1 VAVEA
6 LLKQTDYF
14 RGLSQESREALAAIC
29 IRKTAKKKENLFLE
43 GSKGAALFL
52 LAQGAIQ
59 LHKTT
64 PEGKEAV
71 IRVIKPGEIFA
82 EVILFEKDRYPV
94 TATALGNSVLY
105 AIPKSRFHSLLEK
118 EDFRADFIGNLF
130 EKHRYLTNQLVRLN
144 TADVEERFFSFLR
157 EQYGEK
163 EVITPTISKKDIAA
177 AIGATPET
185 LSRLL
190 LKLRK
195 KKILEW
201 KAKEIRLKQGF
212 WRNR

>member
-1 VAVEA
+1 MAIEA
-6 LLKQTDYF
+6 LLKQTDFF
-14 RGLSQESREALAAIC
+14 RELSPESREALALIC
-29 IRKTAKKKENLFLE
+29 LRKAVKKRETLFSE
-43 GSKGAALFL
+43 GMKGAALFL

-64 PEGKEAV
+64 PDGKESV

-94 TATALGNSVLY
+94 TATALQNSVIYVISKL
-105 AIPKSRFHSLLEK
+105 RFHSLLGR
-118 EDFRADFIGNLF
+118 EDFRSDFIRSLF
-130 EKHRYLTNQLVRLN
+130 EKHRYLTNQLSSLS
-144 TADVEERFFSFLR
+144 TANVEERFFSFLK
-157 EQYGEK
+157 EQYGDE
-163 EVITPTISKKDIAA
+163 EIITPTISKKDIAA

-190 LKLRK
+190 LKLKK

-201 KAKEIRLKQGF
+201 KGKRIRLRKVF
-212 WRNR
+212 WGNQ